1 MVNTHILGAPADQAW
16 KEVFFRLER
25 WTTSS
30 VEYYTPDLVEMVV
43 KISIVRFGYMDDCYV
58 ELREEVATAASLID
72 H

>member
-1 MVNTHILGAPADQAW
+1 MVSTHILGAPADQAW
-16 KEVFFRLER
+16 KEVFRLER

-43 KISIVRFGYMDDCYV
+43 KISIVCFGYTDDCYV
-58 ELREEVATAASLID
+58 ELREEVATASSLND